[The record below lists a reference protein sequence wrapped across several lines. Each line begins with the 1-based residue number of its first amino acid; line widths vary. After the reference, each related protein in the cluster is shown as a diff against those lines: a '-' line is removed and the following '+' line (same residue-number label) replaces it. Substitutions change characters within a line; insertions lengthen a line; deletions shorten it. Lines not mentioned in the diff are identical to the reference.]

1 MNWRDEILKE
11 YKEHNKNC
19 SCVFCEEKIME
30 LEEEEI
36 KTCDYC
42 NHEMLA
48 EDGAFCSEDCAK
60 GYFSD
65 IT

>member
-1 MNWRDEILKE
+1 
-11 YKEHNKNC
+11 
-19 SCVFCEEKIME
+19 ME

>member
-1 MNWRDEILKE
+1 MKPFIQICCITIK
-11 YKEHNKNC
+11 KT
-19 SCVFCEEKIME
+19 IME

>member
-1 MNWRDEILKE
+1 VGKFSKVLLAN
-11 YKEHNKNC
+11 NKQT
-19 SCVFCEEKIME
+19 IME